1 VGVERR
7 QKLGGRK
14 VSFGDDE
21 TVLELDMLIVVQHC
35 ECTKPTE
42 VLYFKT
48 VNMVNFISIRKD

>member
-1 VGVERR
+1 
-7 QKLGGRK
+7 LGGRK

-21 TVLELDMLIVVQHC
+21 TVLELDMVIVVQHC